1 MHFSNGKSNILIET
15 LSTNICILSSWLSM
29 VAAFSEIYSVFYSP
43 PSSSLNP
50 PYILATG
57 NLFPAFFSSLSS
69 FFSRP
74 RTALVWLLFC
84 VWALFV
90 NWFQRDPRYVS
101 VIGCSFQK
109 GRGILMFIDWVWWK
123 FSRILSSDCVVCWF
137 FSGEGYGDVSKGID
151 SGSLIWVLDHL
162 SLFFYCFARGEH
174 TDSVMSDY
182 FSGPL
187 ERSNK
192 PGEFSLIEFFFLC

>member
-1 MHFSNGKSNILIET
+1 MLIIYIIIINENKNLFRKSRVVKMEKTVTAFYREKAETLEKTVNSNLNVVACKFSNGKSNILIET

-74 RTALVWLLFC
+74 RTALLWLLFG
-84 VWALFV
+84 VWVLFV

-101 VIGCSFQK
+101 VMMAVHFK
-109 GRGILMFIDWVWWK
+109 R
-123 FSRILSSDCVVCWF
+123 VVVFWC
-137 FSGEGYGDVSKGID
+137 
-151 SGSLIWVLDHL
+151 L
-162 SLFFYCFARGEH
+162 
-174 TDSVMSDY
+174 
-182 FSGPL
+182 
-187 ERSNK
+187 
-192 PGEFSLIEFFFLC
+192 